1 MRVLVVGGTGYLG
14 SRIAREVAGAGHDL
28 VALVRP
34 GTGADALA
42 TLGATIVRGDLTD
55 PRTLSPA
62 LDGIDAV
69 VTTAIGYVARRPG
82 DDLDTVDHRGNRHLA
97 DAARAAGIARLVFMS
112 VLTADRAAS
121 VPHFH
126 QKYRSEQYFERVGVP
141 MVALRPGG
149 FLDQVLGWSRAA
161 IAAGVLPTMIPPDV
175 PLTLVHADDVARTAV
190 AALTAPGIEG
200 DRIDLGMHQPATFRQ
215 VARELAS
222 AMDRAV
228 ALHYVGPTRAPGLED
243 GSPEPEAPAEELDAS
258 IAYMG
263 SGRYVADVT
272 RQTEVFGPPATL
284 ADAVRRWVAASDL
297 APAMPLVAS
306 TGV

>member
-28 VALVRP
+28 ALVRP

-55 PRTLSPA
+55 ARTLPPA
-62 LDGIDAV
+62 VDGTDAV

-82 DDLDTVDHRGNRHLA
+82 DDLDTVDDRGNRHLA
-97 DAARAAGIARLVFMS
+97 DAARAAAIARLVFMS
-112 VLTADRAAS
+112 VLTADRATS

-126 QKYRSEQYFERVGVP
+126 QKYRSERYFERVGVP
-141 MVALRPGG
+141 TVALRPGK

-161 IAAGVLPTMIPPDV
+161 IATGVLPTMIPPDV

-190 AALTAPGIEG
+190 AALTVPGIEG
-200 DRIDLGMHQPATFRQ
+200 ERIDLGMHQPATFRQ
-215 VARELAS
+215 VARELAR
-222 AMDRAV
+222 AMDREI
-228 ALHYVGPTRAPGLED
+228 ALHYVGPTHDPGLGN
-243 GSPEPEAPAEELDAS
+243 GSPEPDAPAEDLDAS

-272 RQTEVFGPPATL
+272 RQTEDFGPPGTL
-284 ADAVRRWVAASDL
+284 ADSIQRWVDASGLAAAS
-297 APAMPLVAS
+297 PLVTS